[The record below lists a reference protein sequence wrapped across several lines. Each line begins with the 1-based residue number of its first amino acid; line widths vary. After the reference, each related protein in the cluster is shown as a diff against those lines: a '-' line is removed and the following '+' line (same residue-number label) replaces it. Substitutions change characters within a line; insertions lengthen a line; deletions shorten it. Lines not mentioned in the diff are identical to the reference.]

1 MKGVSAVIA
10 TILML
15 MITIALAGTAYMYI
29 TGVFQSRTAVVL
41 AISDSDCDDTNIKV
55 WIRNDG
61 SQQAT
66 GVNVAIDGSD
76 VTCTEDVSGDI
87 DVPAGSEGTCTVTR
101 TAGGAGNGASG
112 YHSIR
117 ANAGGVS
124 ARGSVY
130 CGAATA

>member
-41 AISDSDCDDTNIKV
+41 AISDSDCDDTEITV
-55 WIRNDG
+55 WVRNDG

-66 GVNVAIDGSD
+66 GVNVAIDGTD
-76 VTCTEDVSGDI
+76 VTCGATGDI
-87 DVPAGSEGTCTVTR
+87 DVPAGGEGTCVVTR
-101 TAGGAGNGASG
+101 TAGGSGNGASG

-130 CGAATA
+130 CGAATS